1 MLCIIFIFKNVIAK
15 TSSSSL
21 SFKNKTKKKSPGRS
35 PISEDF
41 VMYYGDTVRTNQGQV
56 VQQKGG
62 DPIIANGF
70 LVATKLAA
78 GRLRSSCETL

>member
-1 MLCIIFIFKNVIAK
+1 
-15 TSSSSL
+15 
-21 SFKNKTKKKSPGRS
+21 
-35 PISEDF
+35 
-41 VMYYGDTVRTNQGQV
+41 MYYGDTVRTNQGQV

-62 DPIIANGF
+62 DPIIANDF